1 MPVQVSYPG
10 VYLEEIP
17 GGQPVVAGVSTASTA
32 FVDFFS
38 RGPMNDPQRVIS
50 MQDVERAFGGL
61 DRRSEAS
68 YGLRQYFLNGG
79 QEAWVVRTGDGTA
92 RKAER
97 KVVIKT
103 PGLPARVKISLE
115 EFQAA
120 EKAAKEAQGAAEAAS
135 EALAKLQDKE
145 ITDQEREQGKEDLRG
160 ETRRA
165 AEFTR
170 QATAATRR
178 AAVQARAASDELAL
192 AIAKVA
198 AASGPVADR
207 TAMAADKSAQAA
219 QAAADAAQ
227 ATHDITKAAQ
237 SAADVAEEALRT
249 SQGARTAAAAADHV
263 QAVLDAAEAAAA
275 AHAAAKAEQDKI
287 AAAREALGEGE
298 SLDVTPVKQAAVAAA
313 AQAGEAA
320 ARAEEAAEAALRAAR
335 AVYDRLKAQEAE
347 GADAA
352 KTAVDNAESVLAT
365 AREKVRAASSAEWD
379 ADTAGDADGAEA
391 ALGGAVTVA
400 AEASAAAGGDP
411 DNAADPNAQAI
422 AAEVLAN
429 VLAIGKEAATAA
441 AGLAGKAESPDDR
454 KADAVVSAAI
464 AAIDGAAQAS
474 RDAVKAAKG
483 GAEDAKVAADSVTS
497 GEPALLA
504 KAAAGLAGK
513 AETDTRSTLEQ
524 ARAVK
529 LQINQAISQAL
540 ASAPGAEAAA
550 GKEEPEELAAKVELA
565 QEVAQKAGNAADNA
579 LAAAEAVE
587 KAAVTTS
594 QVSVQA
600 SRSSD
605 AAAQAAEAAVVAN
618 QEAAQDPTLVI
629 EAVNEGVW
637 GNNLEV
643 TLEVQGTLFSLSVRE
658 VVIDRG
664 VPRQLAAE
672 SYHQLTL
679 DPESS
684 DGKKALPVVNHGS
697 NLVQLRQFG
706 PKIAGAY
713 PDEVKG
719 KFLENGDDGG
729 LANADQLV
737 EAMKTLDGIEPALF
751 NILCL
756 PAVANYDDSEAGVA
770 ITEAHVYCGKKRA
783 FFIADIPPKV
793 KTVEAM
799 QDWAADYANAK
810 AYSMAVYFPRL
821 ILPDPLDDYRPRNVG
836 ASGTVAGVYSRTD
849 TNRGVWKAPAGVEA
863 VIQGAE
869 VAVRLTDDQNGQL
882 NPRGINVL
890 RAFPV
895 YGNIVWGARTLAG
908 ADQLSSEYKY
918 VNVRRLMNYVEES
931 IFRSI
936 KWAVFEPNNETLW
949 GKIRLQINGFLNGLF
964 ADGAFQGTTPAT
976 AYFVRCDGT
985 TTTPLDIEMGV
996 VNVEVGIAPVKP
1008 AEFII
1013 LKFQQIAG
1021 QAA

>member
-50 MQDVERAFGGL
+50 MQDVERVFGGL

-135 EALAKLQDKE
+135 EALARLQDKE
-145 ITDQEREQGKEDLRG
+145 ITDQEREQGKQDLRG
-160 ETRRA
+160 ETTRA
-165 AEFTR
+165 ADFTR

-263 QAVLDAAEAAAA
+263 QTVLDAAAAAVDA
-275 AHAAAKAEQDKI
+275 LAAAEAEQQKI
-287 AAAREALGEGE
+287 ADAKEALDDGE

-313 AQAGEAA
+313 SQATEAA
-320 ARAEEAAEAALRAAR
+320 ARAEAAAEAALRAAR
-335 AVYDRLKAQEAE
+335 AVYDRLKAQEAD

-352 KTAVDNAESVLAT
+352 KTAVDNAGSVLET
-365 AREKVRAASSAEWD
+365 ARGQVRSASSVEWD
-379 ADTAGDADGAEA
+379 ADTAGDAEGAEA
-391 ALGGAVTVA
+391 ALDAAVTLA
-400 AEASAAAGGDP
+400 GEASATAGGGDA
-411 DNAADPNAQAI
+411 AADPSAQGVAT
-422 AAEVLAN
+422 EVLAN
-429 VLAIGKEAATAA
+429 VLVIGKEAATAA
-441 AGLAGKAESPDDR
+441 AELAGKAENPDDK

-513 AETDTRSTLEQ
+513 AEADTKSTLEQ

-540 ASAPGAEAAA
+540 ASAPAAEAAA

-565 QEVAQKAGNAADNA
+565 QEVATKAGNAADNA

-618 QEAAQDPTLVI
+618 QEAAQDPTLVV

-664 VPRQLAAE
+664 VPRQMAAE

-679 DPESS
+679 DPESA
-684 DGKKALPVVNHGS
+684 DGKTALPVVNHGS

-719 KFLENGDDGG
+719 KFLEAGDDGG

-756 PAVANYDDSEAGVA
+756 PAVANYDDAEAGVA

-799 QDWAADYANAK
+799 QDWAADHANAK

-821 ILPDPLDDYRPRNVG
+821 ILPDPLDDYRPRDVG

-931 IFRSI
+931 VFRSI

-985 TTTPLDIEMGV
+985 TTTPLDIELGV